1 MFNNEK
7 GFSKADEQPED
18 LVEEV
23 SVSVEDAAPVAEEA
37 IEEVVVEQPVVEE
50 AVVVTAPKAAS
61 AGSNKFPGM
70 ATLSLGQQNDSVAKV
85 QRELAARGFAVTANG
100 TYDRATENAVAS
112 FCKSK
117 GLYTDGKSV
126 GPRTWNHLFG

>member
-1 MFNNEK
+1 MFNGEK
-7 GFSKADEQPED
+7 GFSKAAEQPED
-18 LVEEV
+18 LIEEV
-23 SVSVEDAAPVAEEA
+23 SVSVEDASPVAEEA
-37 IEEVVVEQPVVEE
+37 IEEIVVEQPVVEE
-50 AVVVTAPKAAS
+50 KVVVTAPKAAS
-61 AGSNKFPGM
+61 ARSNKFPGM

-85 QRELAARGFAVTANG
+85 QRELAARGFAVTASG

-117 GLYTDGKSV
+117 GLYADGKSV